1 MTYNISKQ
9 LQQITENKDAFQ
21 FDLNSYK
28 AATLQELE
36 NYKKT
41 GAAENLVNIAINT
54 ILLIAD
60 NQGVELIGNDVKA
73 LPVKKKH
80 TELTDHTELIDLE
93 KIISNI
99 QHKIKN
105 NIFTKA
111 NARAILRTTGSFI
124 ELQKKNFRR
133 ELASQI
139 QARLAKTQ

>member
-60 NQGVELIGNDVKA
+60 NQGVELIGNYVKA
-73 LPVKKKH
+73 LPVKNKN
-80 TELTDHTELIDLE
+80 TELADLE

-99 QHKIKN
+99 QYTLKN

-111 NARAILRTTGSFI
+111 NVKAILRATSSLI
-124 ELQKKNFRR
+124 ELENKNFRR
-133 ELASQI
+133 ELAAQI
-139 QARLAKTQ
+139 QARLAEKE

>member
-1 MTYNISKQ
+1 M
-9 LQQITENKDAFQ
+9 
-21 FDLNSYK
+21 NSYK
-28 AATLQELE
+28 AATLKELE

-41 GAAENLVNIAINT
+41 GAPENLANIAINT

-80 TELTDHTELIDLE
+80 TELADLE

-99 QHKIKN
+99 QNTIKN
-105 NIFTKA
+105 NIFTKV

>member
-1 MTYNISKQ
+1 MTYDISKE
-9 LQQITENKDAFQ
+9 LQEIAQKKDAFN

-28 AATLQELE
+28 IATLQELE
-36 NYKKT
+36 SYKNTGKT
-41 GAAENLVNIAINT
+41 ENLANIAINT
-54 ILLIAD
+54 ILLID
-60 NQGVELIGNDVKA
+60 GNQGLEIIGNDVKA
-73 LPVKKKH
+73 LPVKNKNA
-80 TELTDHTELIDLE
+80 ELADLE

-99 QHKIKN
+99 QNTIKN

>member
-1 MTYNISKQ
+1 MTYDISKE

-36 NYKKT
+36 SYKNTGKT
-41 GAAENLVNIAINT
+41 ENLANIAINT

-60 NQGVELIGNDVKA
+60 NQGVELIGNYVKA
-73 LPVKKKH
+73 LPIKNKN
-80 TELTDHTELIDLE
+80 TELADLE

-99 QHKIKN
+99 QYTLKN

-111 NARAILRTTGSFI
+111 NVKAILRATSSLI
-124 ELQKKNFRR
+124 ELENKNFRR
-133 ELASQI
+133 ELAAQI
-139 QARLAKTQ
+139 QARLAEKE

>member
-9 LQQITENKDAFQ
+9 IQQITENKDAFQ

-41 GAAENLVNIAINT
+41 EAAENLANIAINT
-54 ILLIAD
+54 ILLIAN
-60 NQGVELIGNDVKA
+60 NQGVQIIGNYVKA
-73 LPVKKKH
+73 LPVKNKH
-80 TELTDHTELIDLE
+80 TELADLE

-99 QHKIKN
+99 QHTIKN

-111 NARAILRTTGSFI
+111 NARVVLRTTGSFI
-124 ELQKKNFRR
+124 ELHKKNFRR

-139 QARLAKTQ
+139 QARLSETQ

>member
-41 GAAENLVNIAINT
+41 EAAENLANIAINT
-54 ILLIAD
+54 ILLIAN
-60 NQGVELIGNDVKA
+60 NQGVQIIGNYVKA
-73 LPVKKKH
+73 LPVKNKH
-80 TELTDHTELIDLE
+80 TELADLE

-99 QHKIKN
+99 QHTIKN

-111 NARAILRTTGSFI
+111 NARVVLRTTGSFI
-124 ELQKKNFRR
+124 ELHKKNFRR

-139 QARLAKTQ
+139 QARLSETQ